1 MTRLC
6 LLAFIATTL
15 ACAGLPPSTHPLY
28 IARPA
33 DSTAPIANPTLAVEM
48 NSVVLQLPA
57 STLTGCF
64 DLVGD
69 YVRRGEA
76 VDVTLRQAS
85 PTGSCSDTQRP
96 FITRIG
102 PLPPGSYEITVT
114 LDGKTLI
121 RAERAT
127 IS

>member
-6 LLAFIATTL
+6 LLALSAALL
-15 ACAGLPPSTHPLY
+15 ACGGMARSTHPLF

-33 DSTAPIANPTLAVEM
+33 DSTAQGADPALTVEM
-48 NSVVLQLPA
+48 NSVLLRLPA
-57 STLTGCF
+57 STISGCF

-69 YVRRGEA
+69 YVRNGTE
-76 VDVTLRQAS
+76 VEVTLRQA
-85 PTGSCSDTQRP
+85 PAGAPCEETQRP

-102 PLPPGSYEITVT
+102 PLPPGAYEITVT

>member
-6 LLAFIATTL
+6 LLAIIATTL
-15 ACAGLPPSTHPLY
+15 ACSGLPPSTHPLY
-28 IARPA
+28 IARPV
-33 DSTAPIANPTLAVEM
+33 DSTASIANPAVAVEM
-48 NSVVLQLPA
+48 NSVLLQLPA
-57 STLTGCF
+57 STLTGCY
-64 DLVGD
+64 DLAGD
-69 YVRRGEA
+69 YVRRGET
-76 VDVTLRQAS
+76 VDVTLRQA
-85 PTGSCSDTQRP
+85 PATGSCGETQRP

-102 PLPPGSYEITVT
+102 PLPPGTYQITVT